1 MSTEFVAI
9 LSPPGNALSTY
20 DSTQSH
26 AAQPPAIPAT
36 FREAM
41 SIREA
46 VFVAEQR
53 CSLEG
58 ECDADDRR
66 SWHWVAYA
74 SIGAPSSSSSSAG
87 NSPTS
92 TRSTNAFDGHAR
104 GTGPSASHGRERDRD
119 RTSRDTPKQRVS
131 SSTASRT
138 PVATIRLVPPP
149 HAAHPSPLPH
159 SADTPAAASAA
170 SGNAS
175 HEPYVKLGRIA
186 TLAPYRRL
194 GLGRLLVDTA
204 LTWAAAHGEEIQDPV
219 WHARWRAAHDES
231 AKDAADAGPWR
242 GLVLVHAQ
250 KSLERWYGKFGFVR
264 DQTMGVWREEG
275 IEHIGM
281 WYRVAVKEKGRG

>member
-26 AAQPPAIPAT
+26 AAQSAAIPAT

-46 VFVAEQR
+46 VFVTEQR

-92 TRSTNAFDGHAR
+92 TRSTNALDGHAR
-104 GTGPSASHGRERDRD
+104 GNGSAGGRDRD
-119 RTSRDTPKQRVS
+119 RDSRDTSKRVS

-149 HAAHPSPLPH
+149 HAAHPSPFPH
-159 SADTPAAASAA
+159 SADAGPAPA
-170 SGNAS
+170 SGNPS

-194 GLGRLLVDTA
+194 GLGRLLVDTV

-219 WHARWRAAHDES
+219 WHARWRAAHDET

-250 KSLERWYGKFGFVR
+250 KNLERWYGKFGFVR

-281 WYRVAVKEKGRG
+281 WYRVVVKEKGRGQG